1 MKGVVLAGGLGTRLD
16 PLTRVTN
23 KHLLPVYSKPM
34 VFYPIRTLAA
44 AGVTDVMVVT
54 SGEHAGDFVKTL
66 RNGSELGVSLAYGFQ
81 EGAGGI
87 PAALQVARDFVGEDN
102 CCVIL
107 GDNTT
112 DADVRSVVQNFRPD
126 PEIPLAHLF
135 LRAVPDPERFGV
147 AEIEKGKIK
156 RIVEK
161 PPVPASNFA
170 VTGLY
175 MFDEFVWRWMDSLK
189 PSARGELEITDISN
203 KYLAEGKIEWSF
215 LDGFWRDAGTFATL
229 FEANQH
235 WARKEEGMGVAATN
249 TTEKTP

>member
-34 VFYPIRTLAA
+34 VFYPIRTLAS

-66 RNGSELGVSLAYGFQ
+66 GNGSELGVSLAYGFQ

-112 DADVRSVVQNFRPD
+112 DANVRSVVQNFRPD

-147 AEIEKGKIK
+147 AEIEKGEIQ

-161 PPVPASNFA
+161 PAVPASNFA

-175 MFDEFVWRWMDSLK
+175 VYDEFMWLWIDSLR
-189 PSARGELEITDISN
+189 PSARGELEITDVN
-203 KYLAEGKIEWSF
+203 AKYLAEGKVGWSF

-235 WARKEEGMGVAATN
+235 WARKEKGMGVATH
-249 TTEKTP
+249 TTEKTA